1 MPVETVNG
9 HVLLPHY
16 PDWTR
21 KVQRARV
28 WQTSVDRALT
38 GFEVRAALRPKSRER
53 LTFRVESRDPDDLV
67 RLLAR
72 VDAALK
78 AGLGCCPGW
87 GRGIPLTTAGGTEV
101 RLSRPAWDDVQTG
114 SFLFLAKPDG
124 GEAFEVV
131 EVEEVYGDSITL
143 AEALVGAWGAGEWA
157 WPLLF
162 GRPAFSAVEFRTDW
176 HAGVTITLTETA
188 TVKTLP
194 PKEPGTITFTF
205 WQDGAPVID
214 PRHPNALDFTL
225 WFNGTPTLNPD

>member
-1 MPVETVNG
+1 MPRSKPG
-9 HVLLPHY
+9 
-16 PDWTR
+16 
-21 KVQRARV
+21 
-28 WQTSVDRALT
+28 
-38 GFEVRAALRPKSRER
+38 
-53 LTFRVESRDPDDLV
+53 LV
-67 RLLAR
+67 
-72 VDAALK
+72 VV
-78 AGLGCCPGW
+78 P
-87 GRGIPLTTAGGTEV
+87 AGGAA
-101 RLSRPAWDDVQTG
+101 SRSPQPGEPRSACPAQPWDDVQTG